1 MIEKKIFQYHKDEY
15 SIPVDIKMNM
25 NKILTF
31 YRDYTYTLFTDVT
44 MEEYVKTNC
53 DSETSSLFFSLSK
66 SSLERYYFFRYIV
79 LNKEGGVFPDISA
92 AINKHLKLFVHDVDD
107 FVIGY
112 DLSNNVFHNHVIIS
126 DDEHPILEE
135 ILKRVKYNIKN
146 KLYINDI
153 DRRMGKILLTDV
165 IKYYYKKGMGVEMDD
180 TLFKEKMDE
189 RIYFEEEDIDY
200 NFKIMGQDYNT
211 FITSQYSYSIAS
223 TVNFRT

>member
-15 SIPVDIKMNM
+15 SIPLEIKMNM

-44 MEEYVKTNC
+44 MEEYVKKNC
-53 DSETSSLFFSLSK
+53 DSETSFLFFNLSK

-79 LNKEGGVFPDISA
+79 LNKEGGIFIDINT
-92 AINKHLKLFVHDVDD
+92 AINKHLKLFVHEVDD

-135 ILKRVKYNIKN
+135 ILKRIKYNIKN
-146 KLYINDI
+146 NLYMGDI
-153 DRRMGKILLTDV
+153 DRRMGEILLTDV
-165 IKYYYKKGMGVEMDD
+165 IKYYYKKGMGIEMDD
-180 TLFKEKMDE
+180 TLFREKMDE

-211 FITSQYSYSIAS
+211 FITKQYSYSIAS